1 MTDRGRAIY
10 ELLRGWRHDNFAFGV
25 VNEQALFNL
34 VRLLEESEIIQGAGS
49 FFPHGAG
56 GAEAKATAEPSN
68 PETCGRHR
76 S

>member
-49 FFPHGAG
+49 FFPLGAG
-56 GAEAKATAEPSN
+56 GGVRTPEPSN
-68 PETCGRHR
+68 PETCGRNR